1 MKKISLYVFLVL
13 FALLTSCSDKEE
25 KKEAAKRKAE
35 TTETMSKYMDG
46 DLIMKLAELQK
57 NERDK
62 TLETPSSNIVIISL
76 MYMGFGT
83 KMISCEIMKGILEEP
98 NTSDE
103 TSKILSDL
111 DLRKECEVYTEIF
124 EKYNSMYITAVE
136 TQTIPTFY
144 FFRSKEIG
152 SEGFDFDTIGM
163 FPTLD
168 ECKHYL
174 NIFME
179 KELSLVGKCK
189 KYGN

>member
-1 MKKISLYVFLVL
+1 MKKLSLYVFLVL
-13 FALLTSCSDKEE
+13 FVLLASCSDKEE
-25 KKEAAKRKAE
+25 KKEAAKKKAE

-46 DLIMKLAELQK
+46 DLIMELTKHQK
-57 NERDK
+57 NKPDK
-62 TLETPSSNIVIISL
+62 TLEKPDSNIVIISL
-76 MYMGFGT
+76 MYMSFGN
-83 KMISCEIMKGILEEP
+83 KMIFCEIMKGAMEES

-103 TSKILSDL
+103 ASKILSDL
-111 DLRKECEVYTEIF
+111 DLRKGCEVYTEIF

-144 FFRSKEIG
+144 FFQSKEIG
-152 SEGFDFDTIGM
+152 SEELDFDTIGM

>member
-1 MKKISLYVFLVL
+1 
-13 FALLTSCSDKEE
+13 
-25 KKEAAKRKAE
+25 
-35 TTETMSKYMDG
+35 
-46 DLIMKLAELQK
+46 
-57 NERDK
+57 
-62 TLETPSSNIVIISL
+62 

-83 KMISCEIMKGILEEP
+83 KMMSCEIWKGILEEP

-103 TSKILSDL
+103 ASKILADL
-111 DLRKECEVYTEIF
+111 DLRKGCEVYTEIF

-144 FFRSKEIG
+144 FFQSKEIG
-152 SEGFDFDTIGM
+152 SEEFDLDTIGM

>member
-1 MKKISLYVFLVL
+1 MKKLSLYVFLVL

-25 KKEAAKRKAE
+25 KKEASKRKAE

-62 TLETPSSNIVIISL
+62 TLETPSSNIVLMSL
-76 MYMGFGT
+76 MYMKFGT
-83 KMISCEIMKGILEEP
+83 KMMSCEIWKGILEEP

-103 TSKILSDL
+103 ASKILSDL

-144 FFRSKEIG
+144 FFQSKEIG
-152 SEGFDFDTIGM
+152 SEELDLDTIGM

>member
-1 MKKISLYVFLVL
+1 MKKLSLYVFLVL
-13 FALLTSCSDKEE
+13 FVLLASCSDKEE
-25 KKEAAKRKAE
+25 KKEAAKKKAE

-46 DLIMKLAELQK
+46 DLIMELAKLQK
-57 NERDK
+57 NKPDK
-62 TLETPSSNIVIISL
+62 TLEKPDSNIVIISL

-83 KMISCEIMKGILEEP
+83 KMMSCEIWKGILEEP

-103 TSKILSDL
+103 ASKILSDL
-111 DLRKECEVYTEIF
+111 DLRKGCEVYTEIF

-144 FFRSKEIG
+144 FFQSKEIG
-152 SEGFDFDTIGM
+152 SEEFDLDTIGM

>member
-1 MKKISLYVFLVL
+1 MKKLPLYVFLVL

-35 TTETMSKYMDG
+35 TTEKMSKYMDG
-46 DLIMKLAELQK
+46 DLITKLTKLQTSQ
-57 NERDK
+57 RDK

-83 KMISCEIMKGILEEP
+83 KMMSCEIWKGILEEP

-103 TSKILSDL
+103 TSKTLSNL
-111 DLRKECEVYTEIF
+111 WKECEVYTEIF

-144 FFRSKEIG
+144 FFQSKEIG
-152 SEGFDFDTIGM
+152 SEEFDLDTIGM

>member
-1 MKKISLYVFLVL
+1 MKKLSLYVFLVL

-25 KKEAAKRKAE
+25 KKEDAKKAE
-35 TTETMSKYMDG
+35 TTEMKSKYMDD
-46 DLIMKLAELQK
+46 DLIIKLTKLQK
-57 NERDK
+57 NKRDK
-62 TLETPSSNIVIISL
+62 TLETPSSNIVLMPL
-76 MYMGFGT
+76 MYMKFGT
-83 KMISCEIMKGILEEP
+83 KMITCEIMKGILEDP

-103 TSKILSDL
+103 ASKTLSN
-111 DLRKECEVYTEIF
+111 LRKGCEVYTEIF
-124 EKYNSMYITAVE
+124 EKYNSMYTTAVE

-144 FFRSKEIG
+144 FFQSKEIG
-152 SEGFDFDTIGM
+152 RGELSLDTIGM